1 MTTILYKK
9 KNVHTVYIY
18 VNYYNMQ
25 IYAIHQKHVWYAK
38 QSTIKKD
45 IGLQSSN
52 QTEGFQ
58 RSQKILSILH
68 ISASHSNFVKH
79 YHAKKN
85 VSFLSLLIWVSGMV
99 TKILSP
105 SDTGQAQLD
114 LRHVRY
120 RGGLPRN
127 ALQIN
132 RK

>member
-1 MTTILYKK
+1 M
-9 KNVHTVYIY
+9 YISM
-18 VNYYNMQ
+18 NYNNME
-25 IYAIHQKHVWYAK
+25 IYAIHQKHAWYAK
-38 QSTIKKD
+38 RSTIKKD

-68 ISASHSNFVKH
+68 ISANHFNFVKH
-79 YHAKKN
+79 YRAKKN
-85 VSFLSLLIWVSGMV
+85 VSFPSLLIWVSGTV

-105 SDTGQAQLD
+105 PDTGQPQLD

-127 ALQIN
+127 ALQID